1 MRLEGT
7 FISIKKEGGLSS
19 FNRSYD
25 KEVAKTDKRVQYQIL
40 AYLCQLKRS
49 NNFIDQWIRIL
60 VGCASVRYT
69 RDHPTIW
76 INYFRAVNLHPR
88 YMLPFKDWC
97 KKIEHHMH
105 ESDSFDLLTKSK
117 VDEYQPINVLWQ
129 SMVTDEKFKAL
140 SVFNSHE
147 CMWTPSCVMDLKNN
161 FHLTLKEVASLQ
173 VFIWIDLDHPRHLDR
188 GTEDVEIALPSV
200 VAAAEK

>member
-1 MRLEGT
+1 MEIFNGFIAHSMNHTALEMRLEANI
-7 FISIKKEGGLSS
+7 ISIKEEGG
-19 FNRSYD
+19 SYFVNKAYN
-25 KEVAKTDKRVQYQIL
+25 KEVAKTDKRLQRHIL
-40 AYLCQLKRS
+40 AYLRHLKGS
-49 NNFIDQWIRIL
+49 NNFIDHYSHIL
-60 VGCASVRYT
+60 FGCTSVRYT
-69 RDHPTIW
+69 RDHTTFW
-76 INYFRAVNLHPR
+76 INYSRAVNLHPR

-147 CMWTPSCVMDLKNN
+147 FMWTPSFVMDLKNN
-161 FHLTLKEVASLQ
+161 LHLTLKEVALLQ
-173 VFIWIDLDHPRHLDR
+173 V
-188 GTEDVEIALPSV
+188 
-200 VAAAEK
+200 